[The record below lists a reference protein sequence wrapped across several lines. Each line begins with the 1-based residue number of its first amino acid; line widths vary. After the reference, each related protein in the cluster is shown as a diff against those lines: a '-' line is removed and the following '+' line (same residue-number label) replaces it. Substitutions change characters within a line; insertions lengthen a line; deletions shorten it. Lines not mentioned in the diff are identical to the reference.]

1 MKALKLIPLVIA
13 LAGCVEDQPHADYQ
27 AYLLVQRDI
36 AAEQTARREVLER
49 DLNSQAARCT
59 TDACSIAVAGFR
71 ALALSGGSAQQSV
84 NVATPPIQVTGWDRA
99 IQLLGVIS
107 PLFGD
112 LVQYKAITENNK
124 TQRYTAQ
131 TNAQVQIAQS
141 NAWSGALSNVTG
153 AITAHPTLY
162 VGGDYTGNDKVA
174 GDKTG
179 RDKIDNTGTYNTGDN
194 NRFASPNVGG
204 PANCPGGNAAPGGNG
219 ATGGA
224 GGVGGAGDPTGGA
237 GGTGG
242 VGGVGGNG
250 AASGR
255 AGDSNC
261 VGGAAGG

>member
-1 MKALKLIPLVIA
+1 MKLLKLLPLTLLI
-13 LAGCVEDQPHADYQ
+13 AGCVEDQPHADYQ

-49 DLNSQAARCT
+49 DLNAQAARCT

-71 ALALSGGSAQQSV
+71 ALALSGGSAQQTV
-84 NVATPPIQVTGWDRA
+84 NVATPPIQTTGWDRA

-162 VGGDYTGNDKVA
+162 VGGDYTG

-179 RDKIDNTGTYNTGDN
+179 RDKVGGDKIENSGTYNTGDG
-194 NRFASPNVGG
+194 NRFASPDIGG
-204 PANCPGGNAAPGGNG
+204 ANNCPGGTAATGGDGGNGGAGGATGSGATAPGGNG
-219 ATGGA
+219 A
-224 GGVGGAGDPTGGA
+224 VGGP
-237 GGTGG
+237 
-242 VGGVGGNG
+242 G

-255 AGDSNC
+255 AGDTFC
-261 VGGAAGG
+261 VGGPVGG

>member
-1 MKALKLIPLVIA
+1 MKLLKLLPLTLLI
-13 LAGCVEDQPHADYQ
+13 AGCVEDIPHADYQ
-27 AYLLVQRDI
+27 AYLVAQQNI
-36 AAEQTARREVLER
+36 AIEQSARREALER
-49 DLNSQAARCT
+49 DLNAQAARCT
-59 TDACSIAVAGFR
+59 TEGCSIAVAGFR
-71 ALALSGGSAQQSV
+71 ALALSGGGAQT
-84 NVATPPIQVTGWDRA
+84 NINIATPPAQVTGWDRT

-153 AITAHPTLY
+153 AITAHPTTY
-162 VGGDYTGNDKVA
+162 IGGDYVGNDKVA

-179 RDKIDNTGTYNTGDN
+179 RDKIENTGTYNTGDG
-194 NRFASPNVGG
+194 NRFASPDIGG
-204 PANCPGGNAAPGGNG
+204 AASNCPGGAAAP
-219 ATGGA
+219 
-224 GGVGGAGDPTGGA
+224 GGA

-242 VGGVGGNG
+242 VGGAGDPAGGAGGTGGLGGNG

-255 AGDSNC
+255 GGDTGC
-261 VGGAAGG
+261 VGGNAGG